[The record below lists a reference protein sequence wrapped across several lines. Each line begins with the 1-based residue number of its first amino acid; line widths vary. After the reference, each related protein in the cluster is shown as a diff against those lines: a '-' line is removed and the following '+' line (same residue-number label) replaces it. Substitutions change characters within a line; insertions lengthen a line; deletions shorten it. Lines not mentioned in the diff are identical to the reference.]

1 MKFKNFFNTGL
12 VVVCLSLVYSCSD
25 DDEVTPENAEAYNTN
40 VSITDAPID
49 NSNVQAAF
57 ITISEVK
64 VNGKAIEGFQKT
76 TVEISSLQNGNS
88 ELLGNL
94 DLKSGTTSGITLV
107 LDNESDA
114 SGEAPGNYILTA
126 DSEKKALVATSGI
139 IEITDNVDIQAVEN
153 NEIVLDFDLRKTI
166 VEDEST
172 GDYKFVSE
180 TELGNSIRAVNS
192 METGIIS
199 GSVSNMN
206 SSDAETMVAF
216 VYKKGTYTEAE
227 AGSENNVGFSNA
239 ISSSSVNNADG
250 NFELHFI
257 EEGDYELHFA
267 SFSDTN
273 SNGSM
278 AFEGMMD
285 ASSATAI
292 DLQAFSVEA
301 NSEITM
307 EVVIAGLLGL

>member
-12 VVVCLSLVYSCSD
+12 VIVCLGLVFSCSKD
-25 DDEVTPENAEAYNTN
+25 DQGTSENPEAYNTK

-49 NSNVQAAF
+49 NANVQAAF

-64 VNGKAIEGFQKT
+64 VNGKSIEGFQKT
-76 TVEISSLQNGNS
+76 TVNISSLQNGNS

-94 DLKSGTTSGITLV
+94 DLESGTTSEISLV

-114 SGEAPGNYILTA
+114 SGDAPGNYILTA
-126 DSEKKALVATSGI
+126 DSEKKALVATSGTI
-139 IEITDNVDIQAVEN
+139 NITDNLDIQAVEN
-153 NEIVLDFDLRKTI
+153 NEIVLDFDLRKAI
-166 VEDEST
+166 VEDAST

-180 TELGNSIRAVNS
+180 TELNNSIRAVNS
-192 METGIIS
+192 LETGSIS
-199 GSVSNMN
+199 GTVSNMN
-206 SSDAETMVAF
+206 SSDAESMVAF
-216 VYKKGTYTEAE
+216 VYKKGTYTESE

-239 ISSSSVNNADG
+239 VSSSSVNKADG
-250 NFELHFI
+250 NFELNFI

-273 SNGSM
+273 SDGSM
-278 AFEGMMD
+278 EINGMMD

-292 DLQAFSVEA
+292 DLQEFSVGA
-301 NSEITM
+301 NADITV

>member
-12 VVVCLSLVYSCSD
+12 VVLCLSLVYSCSED
-25 DDEVTPENAEAYNTN
+25 DQGTPENPEAYNTK

-49 NSNVQAAF
+49 NANVQAAF
-57 ITISEVK
+57 ITISEVN
-64 VNGKAIEGFQKT
+64 VNGKSIEGFQKT

-180 TELGNSIRAVNS
+180 TKLGNSIRAVNS

-227 AGSENNVGFSNA
+227 AASENNVGFSNA

>member
-12 VVVCLSLVYSCSD
+12 VVVCLGLVYSCSKD
-25 DDEVTPENAEAYNTN
+25 DQGAPENPEAYNTK

-49 NSNVQAAF
+49 NANVQAAF
-57 ITISEVK
+57 ITISEVNI
-64 VNGKAIEGFQKT
+64 NGKSIEGFQKT
-76 TVEISSLQNGNS
+76 TVNISSLQNGNS

-94 DLKSGTTSGITLV
+94 DLESGTTSEITLV

-114 SGEAPGNYILTA
+114 SGDAPGNYILTV
-126 DSEKKALVATSGI
+126 DGEKKALVATSGI
-139 IEITDNVDIQAVEN
+139 IEITDNLDIQAVEN
-153 NEIVLDFDLRKTI
+153 NEIVLDFDLRKAI

-192 METGIIS
+192 LETGIIS
-199 GSVSNMN
+199 GTVSNMN

-227 AGSENNVGFSNA
+227 AGSENNGGFSNA
-239 ISSSSVNNADG
+239 VSSSSVSKADG
-250 NFELHFI
+250 DFELHFI
-257 EEGDYELHFA
+257 EEGEYELHFA

-273 SNGSM
+273 SNGSLE
-278 AFEGMMD
+278 FEGMLD
-285 ASSATAI
+285 ASSATTI
-292 DLQAFSVEA
+292 DLQEFSVEA
-301 NSEITM
+301 DTEIAV
-307 EVVIAGLLGL
+307 EVVLAGLLGL

>member
-12 VVVCLSLVYSCSD
+12 VVVCLGLVYSCSKD
-25 DDEVTPENAEAYNTN
+25 DQGAPENPEAYNTK

-49 NSNVQAAF
+49 NANVQAAF
-57 ITISEVK
+57 ITISEVNI
-64 VNGKAIEGFQKT
+64 NGKSIEGFQKT
-76 TVEISSLQNGNS
+76 TVNISSLQNGNS

-94 DLKSGTTSGITLV
+94 DLESGTTSEITLV

-114 SGEAPGNYILTA
+114 SGDAPGNYILTV
-126 DSEKKALVATSGI
+126 DGEKKALVTTSGI
-139 IEITDNVDIQAVEN
+139 IEITDNLDIQAVEN
-153 NEIVLDFDLRKTI
+153 NEIVLDFDLRKAI

-192 METGIIS
+192 LETGIIS
-199 GSVSNMN
+199 GTVSNMN
-206 SSDAETMVAF
+206 SSDAETMVVF

-227 AGSENNVGFSNA
+227 AGSENNGGFSNA
-239 ISSSSVNNADG
+239 VSSSSVSKADG
-250 NFELHFI
+250 DFELHFI
-257 EEGDYELHFA
+257 EEGEYELHFA

-273 SNGSM
+273 SNGSLE
-278 AFEGMMD
+278 FEGMLD

-292 DLQAFSVEA
+292 DLQEFSVEA
-301 NSEITM
+301 DTEIAV
-307 EVVIAGLLGL
+307 EVVLAGLLGL

>member
-12 VVVCLSLVYSCSD
+12 VVVCLGLVYSCSKD
-25 DDEVTPENAEAYNTN
+25 DQGAPENPEAYNTK

-49 NSNVQAAF
+49 NANVQAAF
-57 ITISEVK
+57 ITISEVNI
-64 VNGKAIEGFQKT
+64 NGKSIEGFQKT
-76 TVEISSLQNGNS
+76 TVNISSLQNGNS

-94 DLKSGTTSGITLV
+94 DLESGTTSEITLV

-114 SGEAPGNYILTA
+114 SGDAPGNYILTV
-126 DSEKKALVATSGI
+126 DGEKKALVATSGI
-139 IEITDNVDIQAVEN
+139 IEITDNLDIQAVEN
-153 NEIVLDFDLRKTI
+153 NEIVLDFDLRKAI

-192 METGIIS
+192 LETGIIS
-199 GSVSNMN
+199 GTVSNMN

-227 AGSENNVGFSNA
+227 AGSENNGGFSNA
-239 ISSSSVNNADG
+239 VSSSSVSKADG
-250 NFELHFI
+250 DFELHFI
-257 EEGDYELHFA
+257 EEGEYELHFA

-273 SNGSM
+273 SNGSLE
-278 AFEGMMD
+278 FEGMLD

-292 DLQAFSVEA
+292 DLQEFSVEA
-301 NSEITM
+301 DTEIAV
-307 EVVIAGLLGL
+307 EVVLAGLLGL

>member
-12 VVVCLSLVYSCSD
+12 ALVCLSLVYSCSKD
-25 DDEVTPENAEAYNTN
+25 DQGTPENTEGYNTK

-49 NSNVQAAF
+49 NANVQAAF
-57 ITISEVK
+57 ITISDVN
-64 VNGKAIEGFQKT
+64 VNGKSIEGFQKT
-76 TVEISSLQNGNS
+76 TVNISSLQNGNS

-94 DLKSGTTSGITLV
+94 ELESGTTSEITLV

-126 DSEKKALVATSGI
+126 DGEKKALVATSGI

-153 NEIVLDFDLRKTI
+153 NEIVLDFDLRKAI
-166 VEDEST
+166 VEGEGT
-172 GDYKFVSE
+172 GDYKFVSA
-180 TELGNSIRAVNS
+180 TELGNSIRSVNS
-192 METGIIS
+192 LETGIIT

-216 VYKKGTYTEAE
+216 VYKKGTYTESE
-227 AGSENNVGFSNA
+227 SGSENNVGFSNA
-239 ISSSSVNNADG
+239 VSSSSVNKASGD
-250 NFELHFI
+250 FELHFI
-257 EEGDYELHFA
+257 EEGEYELHFA

-278 AFEGMMD
+278 ELEGMLD

-292 DLQAFSVEA
+292 DLQEISVEA
-301 NSEITM
+301 NAEITV
-307 EVVIAGLLGL
+307 EVVLAGLLSL

>member
-1 MKFKNFFNTGL
+1 MKFKNFFNAGL
-12 VVVCLSLVYSCSD
+12 AVVCLSLVYSCSED
-25 DDEVTPENAEAYNTN
+25 DQETPENSESYNTK

-64 VNGKAIEGFQKT
+64 VNGNSIEAFQKT
-76 TVEISSLQNGNS
+76 TVNISSLQNGNS

-94 DLKSGTTSGITLV
+94 DLESGTTSQITLV

-126 DSEKKALVATSGI
+126 DDEKKALVATSGI
-139 IEITDNVDIQAVEN
+139 IEITDNLEIQAVEN
-153 NEIVLDFDLRKTI
+153 NEIVLDFDLRKAI
-166 VEDEST
+166 VEDQSSGE
-172 GDYKFVSE
+172 YKFVSE

-192 METGIIS
+192 LETGIIS

-216 VYKKGTYTEAE
+216 AYKKGTYTESE

-239 ISSSSVNNADG
+239 VSSSSVTKADG
-250 NFELHFI
+250 DFELHFI
-257 EEGDYELHFA
+257 EAGEYELHFA

-273 SNGSM
+273 SDGSM
-278 AFEGMMD
+278 EFEGMLD

-292 DLQAFSVEA
+292 DLQEFSVEA
-301 NSEITM
+301 NAEIAV
-307 EVVIAGLLGL
+307 EVVLAGLLGL

>member
-12 VVVCLSLVYSCSD
+12 VILCLSLVFSCSKD
-25 DDEVTPENAEAYNTN
+25 DKGTPENPEAYNTK

-49 NSNVQAAF
+49 NANVQAAF

-64 VNGKAIEGFQKT
+64 VNGRSIEGFQKT
-76 TVEISSLQNGNS
+76 TVNISSLQNGNS

-94 DLKSGTTSGITLV
+94 NLESGTTSEISLV

-114 SGEAPGNYILTA
+114 AGDAPGNYILTA
-126 DSEKKALVATSGI
+126 DSEKKALVATSGN

-153 NEIVLDFDLRKTI
+153 NEIVLDFDLRKAI

-180 TELGNSIRAVNS
+180 TELRNSIRAVNS
-192 METGIIS
+192 IETGIIS
-199 GSVSNMN
+199 GTVSNMN

-216 VYKKGTYTEAE
+216 AYKKGTYTESE

-239 ISSSSVNNADG
+239 VSSSSVNKADG

-273 SNGSM
+273 SDGSLEL
-278 AFEGMMD
+278 EGMLD
-285 ASSATAI
+285 ASSATAVN
-292 DLQAFSVEA
+292 LHEFSVEA
-301 NSEITM
+301 NAEITV
-307 EVVIAGLLGL
+307 EVVIAGFLGL